1 MYSFHV
7 RIPSVAVRRSSKEGP
22 VLKVIRRKRPA
33 VEKVVI
39 TEPPL
44 LALPASPALSPT
56 GEAHTPRPSI
66 QIGESSAE
74 RPLKEI
80 PYVGPVVD
88 SAIESP
94 GFRPSDDAIVQ
105 QKQENR
111 YWRSDYDEE
120 DEYDDGDG
128 FSWCNPLPVY
138 RLAFTE
144 SIERAMTQEI
154 SANLESIFVSVGT
167 VKLTMIEQFLNYFLR
182 AEHVSAYLEKNT
194 YFSTVLE
201 RKIHEFEKDPHATE
215 RVKSI
220 CHTLRGIYFL

>member
-7 RIPSVAVRRSSKEGP
+7 RVPSATIRRSGKTGP
-22 VLKVIRRKRPA
+22 VLKVVRRQRPA
-33 VEKVVI
+33 VEKVVL
-39 TEPPL
+39 TEPLL

-56 GEAHTPRPSI
+56 EEASTPRPSI
-66 QIGESSAE
+66 LIGEPIVE
-74 RPLKEI
+74 RSLKIKPCDVPL
-80 PYVGPVVD
+80 VD

-94 GFRPSDDAIVQ
+94 GFRPSDDAIVR
-105 QKQENR
+105 QKQEDR
-111 YWRSDYDEE
+111 YWREYNEE
-120 DEYDDGDG
+120 AEYDDGDG

-167 VKLTMIEQFLNYFLR
+167 VKLTMIEQFLNYFLT
-182 AEHVSAYLEKNT
+182 AEHVVAYLEKNT

-201 RKIHEFEKDPHATE
+201 RKITEFEKDPHATE

-220 CHTLRGIYFL
+220 CRTLHGIYFL

>member
-7 RIPSVAVRRSSKEGP
+7 RVPSVALRRSSKEGP

-94 GFRPSDDAIVQ
+94 GFRPSDDAIVR
-105 QKQENR
+105 QKQEDR
-111 YWRSDYDEE
+111 YWRDYNEEAEYDE
-120 DEYDDGDG
+120 GDG

-138 RLAFTE
+138 RTSFTE
-144 SIERAMTQEI
+144 SIERAMTREI

-167 VKLTMIEQFLNYFLR
+167 VKLTMIEQFLNYFLT
-182 AEHVSAYLEKNT
+182 AEHVSAYLGSNLL
-194 YFSTVLE
+194 FSSVLE
-201 RKIHEFEKDPHATE
+201 RKLTEFEEDPRSSE
-215 RVKSI
+215 RIKSI
-220 CHTLRGIYFL
+220 CFTLRGIYFL

>member
-1 MYSFHV
+1 
-7 RIPSVAVRRSSKEGP
+7 
-22 VLKVIRRKRPA
+22 VL
-33 VEKVVI
+33 
-39 TEPPL
+39 TEPL
-44 LALPASPALSPT
+44 LLPASPALSPT

-120 DEYDDGDG
+120 EEYDDGDG

-182 AEHVSAYLEKNT
+182 AEHVSAYLKKNT
-194 YFSTVLE
+194 YFSSVLE

-220 CHTLRGIYFL
+220 CHTLNGIYFL

>member
-33 VEKVVI
+33 VEKVVL

-44 LALPASPALSPT
+44 LPASPALSPET
-56 GEAHTPRPSI
+56 HTPRPSI

-182 AEHVSAYLEKNT
+182 AEHVVAYLEKNT

-220 CHTLRGIYFL
+220 CRTLHGIYFL